1 MDTEEKIAKRSSFWQ
16 YCGII
21 LLVILVI
28 LFVIV
33 ILALLGPAI
42 ANRFPDYLLLD

>member
-1 MDTEEKIAKRSSFWQ
+1 MDTEEKKAMKRPPLLQ

-21 LLVILVI
+21 LLVI

-42 ANRFPDYLLLD
+42 ANRFPDYWCC